1 MPKYS
6 TEAIRTVALVGHTGA
21 GKTTL
26 AEALLARAG
35 AIPSAGSVERGNTV
49 CDFDP
54 LEKEYRHSLNSA
66 IVNLAWKNTHI
77 HLIDTPGSPDFMG
90 QAIGA
95 LAAVET
101 AVIVVNAETGI
112 QLATDRMLKWAA
124 KRNLC
129 RMIVINRIDA

>member
-6 TEAIRTVALVGHTGA
+6 TESIRTVALVGHTGS

-26 AEALLARAG
+26 AEALLAGAG
-35 AIPSAGSVERGNTV
+35 AIASAGSVEKGNTV

-66 IVNLAWKNTHI
+66 LVNFAWKNTHI
-77 HLIDTPGSPDFMG
+77 HLIDTPGSPDFMR

-95 LAAVET
+95 SPAGQT
-101 AVIVVNAETGI
+101 AVGVVNDEAGI
-112 QLATDRMLKWAA
+112 PLGTDARL
-124 KRNLC
+124 NG
-129 RMIVINRIDA
+129 